1 MQQDGMADDM
11 ETLPDFEDMLSLLH
25 KHRVRYLIIGG
36 LAFIYH
42 AKPRYTKDMDLW
54 IDPSPENIDRGNQAL
69 AEFGSPTLI
78 EQGDPGQIIQIGVAP
93 NRIDLILSV
102 PQIDFDV
109 AWQTRIQG
117 RYGDSAANWIDLD
130 SLIRIK
136 QGIDDPRHQDDVRN
150 LKRVREMRQDD
161 SSRTAD

>member
-1 MQQDGMADDM
+1 MQPNEKADDM

-54 IDPSPENIDRGNQAL
+54 IDPSPGNTDQANQAL
-69 AEFGSPTLI
+69 TEFGSPTLI
-78 EQGDPGQIIQIGVAP
+78 EPEDPDQIIQIGLAP
-93 NRIDLILSV
+93 NRIDIILSV
-102 PQIDFDV
+102 PQIDFV
-109 AWQTRIQG
+109 EAWDTRIQG

-130 SLIRIK
+130 SLISIK
-136 QGIDDPRHQDDVRN
+136 EVIDDPRHRDDVRN
-150 LKRVREMRQDD
+150 LKRVRDTRQSD
-161 SSRTAD
+161 S